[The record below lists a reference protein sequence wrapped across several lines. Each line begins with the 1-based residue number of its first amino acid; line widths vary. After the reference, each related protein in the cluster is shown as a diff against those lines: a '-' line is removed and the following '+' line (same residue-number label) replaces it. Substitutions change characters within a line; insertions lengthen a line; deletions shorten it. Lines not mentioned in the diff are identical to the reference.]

1 MANESTYDGIK
12 AAIPL
17 IYEEALLA
25 ARELTV
31 VQPLIR
37 NVSAAGLSP
46 RSWTAY
52 SGGTAQTIAETDD
65 IAAQAFTH
73 SAAGTITPTTS
84 GMAYFLTDSRID
96 SDWAN
101 ARSDAATDLGQV
113 IAEKQDTNLVGL
125 FSSLTGG
132 TIYGGGTANVG
143 GTLLFKDILLAAA
156 KVRGQKYS
164 GTLAVVMHPVQ
175 MAYALSG
182 SVPDLVKSPRFMDS
196 LASNWYVGGYGGI
209 EFFTDANITAG
220 TASVAAIFAEPAMMF
235 DLRRAFRIE
244 AQRDASR
251 GGGGWE
257 LNATLQYA
265 YGVYRPK
272 AGVQLIGTA
281 L

>member
-1 MANESTYDGIK
+1 MANESTFDGIK
-12 AAIPL
+12 AAVPA

-31 VQPLIR
+31 VQPLVK
-37 NVSAAGLSP
+37 NMAAEGISP
-46 RSWTAY
+46 RMWTVY

-65 IAAQAFTH
+65 ISAQSFTH
-73 SAAGTITPTTS
+73 AVGGTLTPTTA
-84 GMAYFLTDSRID
+84 GMSYFLTDSRIA

-113 IAEKQDTNLVGL
+113 IAEKVDTNLVGT

-143 GTLLFKDILLAAA
+143 GTLSFANILMAAA
-156 KVRGQKYS
+156 KVKGNKFN
-164 GTLAVVMHPVQ
+164 GTLAVVLHPVQ

-182 SVPDLVKSPRFMDS
+182 NVPDLVKSPRFMDS
-196 LASNWYVGGYGGI
+196 LASQWYVGGYGGI

-220 TASVAAIFAEPAMMF
+220 TASVGAIFAEPAIAF

-257 LNATLQYA
+257 LNATMQYA
-265 YGVYRPK
+265 YGVYRAK